1 MSPKAF
7 FVNSPNN
14 VFIEDSIL
22 KLKAKLLPYSLPCTN
37 PNYDTTIFYPYTSGF
52 VISNFSFRYGYVE
65 IMCNLPTDLGL
76 NPCLWMYG
84 DSPERDDE
92 IDVFEKDLSENSN
105 KVLLQNFYR
114 GAHHPPQH
122 KTSQQ
127 FTFTTP
133 FVGINRIF
141 AVEWLPEEINYYIN
155 GELISS
161 IKHTNNPMEVDTR
174 NYFTCSDFINA
185 ISMKFLISLSV
196 NKNIEPGSDPEETYD
211 ILYIKAFK
219 LRDGDTTDFWPSS
232 FNLLMPNML
241 KVNRTFR
248 LGGDG
253 KSAIVPPNI
262 NFTAWAKD
270 SVMLYKG
277 FVANGTSFTAR
288 VIKGASELYIPQL
301 LEE

>member
-1 MSPKAF
+1 
-7 FVNSPNN
+7 
-14 VFIEDSIL
+14 
-22 KLKAKLLPYSLPCTN
+22 
-37 PNYDTTIFYPYTSGF
+37 
-52 VISNFSFRYGYVE
+52 
-65 IMCNLPTDLGL
+65 
-76 NPCLWMYG
+76 
-84 DSPERDDE
+84 
-92 IDVFEKDLSENSN
+92 
-105 KVLLQNFYR
+105 
-114 GAHHPPQH
+114 
-122 KTSQQ
+122 
-127 FTFTTP
+127 
-133 FVGINRIF
+133 
-141 AVEWLPEEINYYIN
+141 
-155 GELISS
+155 
-161 IKHTNNPMEVDTR
+161 MEVDTR